1 MSDTYD
7 IALRDGSRITVPAD
21 LKVLTTFVLL
31 EQEQWFEA
39 DLDFVL
45 RFLEPGMSVLDVGA
59 SYGAYAVPMA
69 RRIGAGGKLRAFE
82 PTPEVAEFLERN
94 LSATGADAKVVR
106 TALSDH
112 GGEAR
117 LARGKFDEVNRIV
130 PPHAAR
136 SDAIAVVADTL
147 DSQASAVG
155 VSAPDFVKIDVE
167 GHCAQVVRGGDRLF
181 RESTPLV
188 MFEIRDGAGV
198 VDRSSGKSL
207 IAAGY
212 ATYRL
217 LPGPGVLVPFDID
230 GPADPFL
237 LNLYAAKPP
246 TLATLRGRGLLVDPQ
261 PGSKAAPRPW
271 RKWAAPLAY
280 AGQALRHWKGSPGW
294 FAGAGRKALYAALD
308 DFAASRAE
316 DGRVTW
322 AHIDALLDAR
332 DQAIAAA
339 EAEPSL
345 ATLLTLA
352 RIEQELGNRGFAV
365 QALERAIGLTG
376 NARPVAPAVPFLP
389 PLARFD
395 AVAWDGRDPDW
406 LDAAL
411 HESSIRLESFSSYY
425 DYGNRGRVLE
435 RIAKLPFASPEMERR
450 RQLLRIRAALQPG
463 SEATAPVSAE
473 GPENLNAQL
482 WKTAGAIR

>member
-1 MSDTYD
+1 MSATYD

-45 RFLEPGMSVLDVGA
+45 RFLQPGMSVLDVGA
-59 SYGAYAVPMA
+59 SYGAYALPMA

-82 PTPEVAEFLERN
+82 PTPDVAAFLERN
-94 LSATGADAKVVR
+94 LAASGTDAQVVR

-117 LARGKFDEVNRIV
+117 LARGKFDEINRIV
-130 PPHAAR
+130 PAHAAR
-136 SDAIAVVADTL
+136 GDAIAVAMDTL
-147 DSQASAVG
+147 DAQARACG
-155 VSAPDFVKIDVE
+155 VPAPDFVKIDVE

-181 RESTPLV
+181 REAAPLV

-217 LPGPGVLVPFDID
+217 LPGPGVLVPFDIE

-237 LNLYAAKPP
+237 LNLYAAKPQ
-246 TLATLRGRGLLVDPQ
+246 TLAVLRDRGLLVDPQ
-261 PGSKAAPRPW
+261 SGAKAPTRAW
-271 RKWAAPLAY
+271 RKWATPLAY
-280 AGQALRHWKGSPGW
+280 AGQALRQWKGSPGW
-294 FAGAGRKALYAALD
+294 FARTGRKALYTALD
-308 DFAASRAE
+308 DFAASRPE

-332 DQAIAAA
+332 DHAIAAA
-339 EAEPSL
+339 ESEPSL
-345 ATLLTLA
+345 AALLTLA
-352 RIEQELGNRGFAV
+352 RVEQELGNRGFAV
-365 QALERAIGLTG
+365 QALERAVGLVG
-376 NARPVAPAVPFLP
+376 SARPVAPDVPFLP
-389 PLARFD
+389 PMARYD

-411 HESSIRLESFSSYY
+411 HEALIHFESFSSYY
-425 DYGNRGRVLE
+425 DYGNRGRILE
-435 RIAKLPFASPEMERR
+435 RIAKLPFTSPEMERR
-450 RQLLRIRAALQPG
+450 RQLLRIRAALQPA
-463 SEATAPVSAE
+463 SEATAPVSAA
-473 GPENLNAQL
+473 GPENLNAPL
-482 WKTAGAIR
+482 WMKAGAIR